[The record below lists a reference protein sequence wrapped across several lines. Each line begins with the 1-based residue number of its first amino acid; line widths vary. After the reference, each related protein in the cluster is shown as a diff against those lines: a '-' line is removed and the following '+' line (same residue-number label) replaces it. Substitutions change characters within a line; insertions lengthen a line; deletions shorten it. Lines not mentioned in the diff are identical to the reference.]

1 MNNVN
6 NIPEKYISS
15 RWTKDAKKR
24 LCHSVD
30 SFKLNEKSTHVLCMN
45 ILSLLWY
52 KCCDMAALTDNGTKI
67 AMNSLSELL
76 CKLEKSS
83 AYTNRVE
90 DVGKKC
96 PQDLIHDERPIL
108 DLLHVRKK
116 GITNFRIKSQLEK
129 NQKKKK
135 KSVKDA
141 TTSRAPKAISMEHG
155 KYKTS
160 TQAFFLTV
168 CSYFL
173 SFLFFSFSFSFL
185 SDDAEKI
192 TSKPYSSNTLDTR
205 PAQHRKRPYRE
216 YRCGTGQRPSEG

>member
-15 RWTKDAKKR
+15 RCTKDAKKR

-83 AYTNRVE
+83 ADTNWVE

-96 PQDLIHDERPIL
+96 PQDLIHDEDVQPCLDDERQII
-108 DLLHVRKK
+108 DLLHLRKK
-116 GITNFRIKSQLEK
+116 GITNFRIKSQLQK

-135 KSVKDA
+135 KECERCNHFKSSK
-141 TTSRAPKAISMEHG
+141 
-155 KYKTS
+155 
-160 TQAFFLTV
+160 
-168 CSYFL
+168 SYF
-173 SFLFFSFSFSFL
+173 
-185 SDDAEKI
+185 
-192 TSKPYSSNTLDTR
+192 Y
-205 PAQHRKRPYRE
+205 
-216 YRCGTGQRPSEG
+216 GTW

>member
-1 MNNVN
+1 M
-6 NIPEKYISS
+6 
-15 RWTKDAKKR
+15 T
-24 LCHSVD
+24 
-30 SFKLNEKSTHVLCMN
+30 

-52 KCCDMAALTDNGTKI
+52 KCCDKAALTDNGTKI

-83 AYTNRVE
+83 ADTNWVE

-96 PQDLIHDERPIL
+96 PQDLIHDEDVQPCLDDERPIL

-116 GITNFRIKSQLEK
+116 GITNFRIKIQLEK

-185 SDDAEKI
+185 SDDVEKI
-192 TSKPYSSNTLDTR
+192 TSKPYGSNTLDTR